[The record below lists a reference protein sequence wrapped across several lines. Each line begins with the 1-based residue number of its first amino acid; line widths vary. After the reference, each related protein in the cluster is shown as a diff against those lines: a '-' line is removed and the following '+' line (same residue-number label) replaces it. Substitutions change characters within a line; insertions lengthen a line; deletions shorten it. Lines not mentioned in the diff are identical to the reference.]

1 MRFEINFDQSP
12 AHVYIQT
19 NGEAS
24 ASGFDDLLTAIVTSP
39 NWRTGTKLLVD
50 HMRRVKSA
58 VDSWPHNTT
67 ILGIFQV
74 FLLDVK
80 IGKFGVKS
88 GKPYNKYVR
97 VRT

>member
-1 MRFEINFDQSP
+1 MAD
-12 AHVYIQT
+12 
-19 NGEAS
+19 
-24 ASGFDDLLTAIVTSP
+24 
-39 NWRTGTKLLVD
+39 
-50 HMRRVKSA
+50 
-58 VDSWPHNTT
+58 TT